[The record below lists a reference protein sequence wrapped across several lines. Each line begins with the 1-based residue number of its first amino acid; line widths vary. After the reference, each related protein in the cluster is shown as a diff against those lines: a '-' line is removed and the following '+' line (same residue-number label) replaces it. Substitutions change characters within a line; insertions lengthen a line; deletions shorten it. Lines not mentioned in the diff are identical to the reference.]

1 MADLSIS
8 AHGIAM
14 LLFTGVA
21 FYMFTRPRIPML
33 ITSLTVIGTLAF
45 VFYLFP
51 YQTPDG
57 RELGPADFFSGFSH
71 EALITI
77 CSLMILGR
85 GLVVTGALEPVA
97 WVLARLWEI
106 SSGLALLVLL
116 VACMVLSGVINDTPV
131 VVLMMPVLIGLAIKT
146 GTSPAKTL
154 MPMNCAVLIGGM
166 GTTIGTSTNLLV
178 VSIAADLGVP
188 RFGIF
193 EFTPIVAQAAAFGL
207 LYLWLVAPRLLP
219 DRPTRLANASPRVFD
234 AVLYVTPKSY
244 ADGRKLIDVR
254 RRVSDLRIQRIQRG
268 DDVFL
273 MKLPSLKLQA
283 GDRLY
288 VSGTSGDLKEGERVL
303 GATLYSA
310 GDLDHPVTG
319 ENPLKGEDQHL
330 AEVVITAAS
339 SLSGRTLKEV
349 RFADRFGVV
358 TLALYRA
365 REEDAEPEQL
375 DSELGAVR
383 LQPGDVLL
391 VQGDGEKISRI
402 KSDSNL
408 LVLDG
413 TLELPR
419 TNKAPIA
426 VAIMVAV
433 IGSAA
438 LGMVPISVA
447 SLFGVTVLILTR
459 CIRLERI
466 GTAISA
472 EVVLL
477 VAASLAI
484 GKALMDTGGAR
495 FLAELFLLVTGWAPP
510 ELVLAALMIFMAT
523 MTNFVTN
530 NAAAAVGT
538 PIAVA
543 ISQSLGVPPEP
554 FVLAILFGCNLA
566 YATPM
571 GYQTNL
577 LIMNAAGYEFR
588 DYVRVGL
595 PLVLLMVTLFA
606 ILLPMHYSL

>member
-1 MADLSIS
+1 
-8 AHGIAM
+8 
-14 LLFTGVA
+14 
-21 FYMFTRPRIPML
+21 
-33 ITSLTVIGTLAF
+33 
-45 VFYLFP
+45 
-51 YQTPDG
+51 
-57 RELGPADFFSGFSH
+57 
-71 EALITI
+71 
-77 CSLMILGR
+77 
-85 GLVVTGALEPVA
+85 
-97 WVLARLWEI
+97 
-106 SSGLALLVLL
+106 
-116 VACMVLSGVINDTPV
+116 
-131 VVLMMPVLIGLAIKT
+131 MPVLIGLAIKT
-146 GTSPAKTL
+146 GTSPSKTL

-166 GTTIGTSTNLLV
+166 STTIGTSTNLLV

-193 EFTPIVAQAAAFGL
+193 DFTPIVAQAAAFGL

-219 DRPTRLANASPRVFD
+219 DLPPRLANVSPRVFD
-234 AVLYVTPKSY
+234 AVLYIVPKSFS
-244 ADGRKLIDVR
+244 DGRTLTDVR
-254 RRVSDLRIQRIQRG
+254 KRARDITIAKIQRG

-273 MKLPSLKLQA
+273 MRLPTLKLQA

-288 VSGTSGDLKEGERVL
+288 VSGTSANLKDSERAL
-303 GATLYSA
+303 GATLHSTL
-310 GDLDHPVTG
+310 DLEHPVTG
-319 ENPLKGEDQHL
+319 ENPLTSEDQHL
-330 AEVVITAAS
+330 AEVVVTTAS

-358 TLALYRA
+358 TLAIYRA
-365 REEDAEPEQL
+365 RGEDDEPEQL
-375 DSELGAVR
+375 DSELGDVK

-391 VQGDGEKISRI
+391 VQGDGAMISKI

-419 TNKAPIA
+419 SKKAPIA
-426 VAIMVAV
+426 VAIMAGV

-438 LGMVPISVA
+438 LGILPISVA
-447 SLFGVTVLILTR
+447 SLFGVTLLILTR

-466 GTAISA
+466 GTALSG

-495 FLAELFLLVTGWAPP
+495 FLAEIFLFLTGWAPP
-510 ELVLAALMIFMAT
+510 EIVLAALMIFMAT

-543 ISQSLGVPPEP
+543 IAQSLNAAPEP

-595 PLVLLMVTLFA
+595 PLVLLMVTLFS
-606 ILLPMHYSL
+606 ILLPMHYRL